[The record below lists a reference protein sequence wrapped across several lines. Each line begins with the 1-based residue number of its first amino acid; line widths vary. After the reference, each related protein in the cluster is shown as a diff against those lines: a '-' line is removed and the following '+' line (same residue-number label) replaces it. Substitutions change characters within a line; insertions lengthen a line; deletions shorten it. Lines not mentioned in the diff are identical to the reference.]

1 MSALPRLFGSK
12 CSPLSLGVVGQ
23 LRESRDPAKRRR
35 SWTRWWLAK
44 RKSWEE
50 RDERVFDTR
59 VGSVGISTGRFP
71 GGCYRGSL
79 ALVGELRCGE
89 INILFVHTLQLAEG
103 WLMVNVEENF
113 RFPVVLVAS
122 SLPHRP
128 DRRMARWKSF

>member
-1 MSALPRLFGSK
+1 MTNGYSIPG
-12 CSPLSLGVVGQ
+12 LGVLAFQ
-23 LRESRDPAKRRR
+23 LDDSPAV
-35 SWTRWWLAK
+35 A
-44 RKSWEE
+44 
-50 RDERVFDTR
+50 
-59 VGSVGISTGRFP
+59 TG
-71 GGCYRGSL
+71 GSL

-128 DRRMARWKSF
+128 DRRMARWKIF